1 MDNQEGKSLQEF
13 APKKESYN
21 KTTIL
26 LIAIIGVMALAL
38 VYFLWSNTELKEE
51 VEVTQKE
58 LNLAVLQL
66 DSIGTELDKKIL
78 ELQKLGADYSDL
90 LVVKKELEEEKKR
103 LLTTDQRNRTAI
115 AQLKDKVA
123 GYEELLHLKDAEI
136 KKLKTQNEQLYTE
149 NTALKTEKNQ
159 LTDSIRTLAVKEA
172 QLTEK
177 VAIASRL
184 QLRGLKVYAVNDKD
198 KEREGEFRNR
208 HIGKIRIEFGVA
220 ENKVAPIEGKDL
232 LIRVIGPDNQVLFDV
247 TRGSGTFMFEGRE
260 MFFTVKKE
268 ILYDRSAQTVSVLY
282 EKGSDYALGLHTVE
296 VYTDDYLMGKGT
308 FVVK

>member
-1 MDNQEGKSLQEF
+1 MDNPEAKKLEEF
-13 APKKESYN
+13 APKKESGS
-21 KTTIL
+21 KMTVV
-26 LIAIIGVMALAL
+26 LIAIIGLLAIAL

-58 LNLAVLQL
+58 LNMAVLQL
-66 DSIGTELDKKIL
+66 DSIGSELDKKIL

-90 LVVKKELEEEKKR
+90 LVVKGELEDEKKR
-103 LLTTDQRNRTAI
+103 LLTSDQRNKTAI

-123 GYEELLHLKDAEI
+123 GYEELLNLKDAEI
-136 KKLKTQNEQLYTE
+136 KKLKTQNEQLYSE
-149 NTALKTEKNQ
+149 NTALKTEKNV
-159 LTDSIRTLAVKEA
+159 LSDSIRTMAVKEA

-177 VAIASRL
+177 VVIASRL

-232 LIRVIGPDNQVLFDV
+232 LVRVIGPDNQVLFDV